1 MAVTDRHL
9 YVADSTNRRVLRV
22 KLEYAATETAG
33 VP

>member
-1 MAVTDRHL
+1 VTDTHA
-9 YVADSTNRRVLRV
+9 YVADCANRRMMRV